1 MLKISAGGRGC
12 GEFCDGIARRDFI
25 RIGAMGIGGLT
36 MANILEAEAKAG
48 IGSSHKAVINLFLPG
63 GPPHQDMFDLKMEA
77 PREIRGEFKPIS
89 TNVPGLQICE
99 EFPRM
104 ARMMDKFTVIRSMVG
119 AEGGHDAWQCQTGR
133 GSKGNQPPGGWP
145 SMVFVTRRFSA

>member
-99 EFPRM
+99 EFPRID
-104 ARMMDKFTVIRSMVG
+104 RKSVV
-119 AEGGHDAWQCQTGR
+119 
-133 GSKGNQPPGGWP
+133 
-145 SMVFVTRRFSA
+145 